1 MNYKKLPAIR
11 NMRKEWQHAVSLTK
25 SEKRPVSDRVGLQRG
40 ESKDTNTVRKLFGK
54 GWNPQYH
61 IIDGWN
67 TESNILGKHFLSEKN
82 QQWRG
87 TKICY
92 FYIKLMTFIEISRKR
107 ETV

>member
-1 MNYKKLPAIR
+1 M
-11 NMRKEWQHAVSLTK
+11 SLTK

-82 QQWRG
+82 SSEGVQRYAISISNWWLLVRLVE
-87 TKICY
+87 KE
-92 FYIKLMTFIEISRKR
+92 KLYRSSRI
-107 ETV
+107 